1 MILKLVINMY
11 SYNMET
17 SPYNN
22 DIISI
27 AQADLNNYLRL
38 LWEQHIVWTRLTIL
52 SIVFD
57 LPDLDLVT
65 NRLLRN
71 PKDFEALL
79 MPLYGDSAASRF
91 EELLTSH
98 LTIAAQLVSA
108 AKAGDARAA
117 ADVEQMWYA
126 NADEI
131 AVFLGR
137 INPYWSMQQWQ
148 TMLYEHLALTK
159 TEAVNI
165 LTGKYAECI
174 SVFDQIEMQ
183 ALEMADVMTYGI
195 VMQFPD
201 VFL

>member
-1 MILKLVINMY
+1 
-11 SYNMET
+11 
-17 SPYNN
+17 
-22 DIISI
+22 
-27 AQADLNNYLRL
+27 
-38 LWEQHIVWTRLTIL
+38 
-52 SIVFD
+52 
-57 LPDLDLVT
+57 
-65 NRLLRN
+65 
-71 PKDFEALL
+71 

>member
-165 LTGKYAECI
+165 LTGKYAEGI

>member
-1 MILKLVINMY
+1 
-11 SYNMET
+11 
-17 SPYNN
+17 
-22 DIISI
+22 
-27 AQADLNNYLRL
+27 
-38 LWEQHIVWTRLTIL
+38 
-52 SIVFD
+52 
-57 LPDLDLVT
+57 
-65 NRLLRN
+65 
-71 PKDFEALL
+71 
-79 MPLYGDSAASRF
+79 
-91 EELLTSH
+91 
-98 LTIAAQLVSA
+98 
-108 AKAGDARAA
+108 
-117 ADVEQMWYA
+117 MWYA

-165 LTGKYAECI
+165 LTGKYAEGI

>member
-1 MILKLVINMY
+1 
-11 SYNMET
+11 MET

-98 LTIAAQLVSA
+98 LTIAA
-108 AKAGDARAA
+108 
-117 ADVEQMWYA
+117 
-126 NADEI
+126 
-131 AVFLGR
+131 
-137 INPYWSMQQWQ
+137 
-148 TMLYEHLALTK
+148 
-159 TEAVNI
+159 
-165 LTGKYAECI
+165 
-174 SVFDQIEMQ
+174 
-183 ALEMADVMTYGI
+183 
-195 VMQFPD
+195 
-201 VFL
+201 

>member
-1 MILKLVINMY
+1 
-11 SYNMET
+11 
-17 SPYNN
+17 
-22 DIISI
+22 
-27 AQADLNNYLRL
+27 
-38 LWEQHIVWTRLTIL
+38 
-52 SIVFD
+52 
-57 LPDLDLVT
+57 
-65 NRLLRN
+65 
-71 PKDFEALL
+71 

-117 ADVEQMWYA
+117 ADAEQMWYA

-165 LTGKYAECI
+165 LTGKYAEGI